1 MTQAGPIAVSPY
13 APPVIGGDRATPWP
27 PSPAPDVDDL
37 VSAWTADLARAVYRP
52 MSGVELRRFVHWAA
66 LRLAAATAVTPLDT
80 RTARA
85 VGASLVDNDLLD
97 GEDLPAT
104 VSALCAHLPDVA
116 ASLGVTQNVTA
127 ARAIMS
133 AVVAGYVGRM
143 RDRILSEQETVRQ
156 AEVTARKLT
165 QDALLSS
172 EARFRAIFENSGIG
186 IGIADMTG
194 RIVDVNEAFASMLG
208 YTVEEFLRI
217 NVSDFVYPDDAQGM
231 WELYE
236 DIIAGNRDSAR
247 VEKAYRHRDGSSVLT
262 DLTASL
268 IRGPDGAPL
277 YTVAMAEDART
288 RREMQDRLRH
298 QATHDPLTGLP
309 NRTMVNDRLAE
320 LFARPDGRIGVCYL
334 DVDNFKV
341 VNDRLGHD
349 VGDRLLLALSCR
361 LHASVSG
368 RGHMVGRMGGDE
380 FVILVEDPPE
390 GEVADLA
397 DSVLAALAPP
407 FDVDEHRLV
416 VSASIGVVETSVA
429 VTTPAEVLKAADVTL
444 YWAKDDGRN
453 RWARYDPE
461 RAAGDMTRYTLSATL
476 SAGLERDE
484 FEVEYQPIVRL
495 SDSGVVGV
503 EALVRWNHPTLGR
516 LGPDRFIEVAEETGA
531 IVPLGRHVLREACAR
546 AAEWNAAHPGADLF
560 VSVNLAVRQAHDPA
574 LVSDVADILAETG
587 LPARLLQLELTESA
601 LLGPAG
607 RPVDAIS
614 ALAGLGI
621 HIAVDDF
628 GTGYSNLGY
637 LPRLPLHSLKLA
649 GVLVEGLRGPAAG
662 AGRIVTSLVALA
674 HSLGL
679 TVTGEGVETTAQ
691 AAQLRAARCDLA
703 QGWLYARS
711 APWNKVVAELDR
723 LRP

>member
-1 MTQAGPIAVSPY
+1 MN
-13 APPVIGGDRATPWP
+13 GGDRATPWP
-27 PSPAPDVDDL
+27 PSAAPDVDDL
-37 VSAWTADLARAVYRP
+37 VSAWATDLARPVYRP
-52 MSGVELRRFVHWAA
+52 MSRVELRRYLRWAA
-66 LRLAAATAVTPLDT
+66 LRLAAASATDPVDT
-80 RTARA
+80 DTARA
-85 VGASLVDNDLLD
+85 VGVSLVDNDLLD
-97 GEDLPAT
+97 GEDLPST
-104 VSALCAHLPDVA
+104 VSALCTHLPAVA
-116 ASLGVTQNVTA
+116 AGLGVGPAMPA
-127 ARAIMS
+127 ARAVMS
-133 AVVAGYVGRM
+133 AVVAGYAGRM
-143 RDRILSEQETVRQ
+143 RDRILTEQEMVRQ
-156 AEVTARKLT
+156 AEVRARKQT

-194 RIVDVNEAFASMLG
+194 RIVDANEAFASMLG
-208 YTVEEFLRI
+208 YTIEEFCTI
-217 NVSDFVYPDDAQGM
+217 NVTDFVYPDDAQGM

-236 DIIAGNRDSAR
+236 DIIAGNSEFAR
-247 VEKAYRHRDGSSVLT
+247 VEKRYRHRSGGMVWT

-268 IRGPDGAPL
+268 IRDANGAPL
-277 YTVAMAEDART
+277 YTVAMAEDATT
-288 RREMQDRLRH
+288 RRELQARLRH
-298 QATHDPLTGLP
+298 QATHDPLTGLA
-309 NRTMVNDRLAE
+309 NRTMVNDRLDE
-320 LFARPDGRIGVCYL
+320 LFARPGGRIGVCYL

-341 VNDRLGHD
+341 VNDRLGHV
-349 VGDRLLLALSCR
+349 VGDKLLLALSCR
-361 LHASVSG
+361 LHSSVSG
-368 RGHMVGRMGGDE
+368 RGHLVGRMGGDE
-380 FVILVEDPPE
+380 FVILVEDPPD
-390 GEVADLA
+390 GELADLA
-397 DSVLAALAPP
+397 DTVLAALAVPI
-407 FDVDEHRLV
+407 DVDEHRLV
-416 VSASIGVVETSVA
+416 VSASIGVVETCVDN
-429 VTTPAEVLKAADVTL
+429 TTPADVLASADVTL
-444 YWAKDDGRN
+444 YWAKADGRN

-461 RAAGDMTRYTLSATL
+461 RAAGDITRYTLSTTL

-495 SDSGVVGV
+495 ADSGVVGV

-531 IVPLGRHVLREACAR
+531 IVPLGRHVLREACTR

-560 VSVNLAVRQAHDPA
+560 VSVNLAVRQAHDPG

-649 GVLVEGLRGPAAG
+649 GVLVEGLRGPDEG

-674 HSLGL
+674 QSLGL

-691 AAQLRAARCDLA
+691 AAQLRGARCDYA
-703 QGWLYARS
+703 QGWLYAHA
-711 APWNKVVAELDR
+711 APWNQVVADLAR
-723 LRP
+723 LRR